1 MADRA
6 DVIHDSAALYRFIE
20 SIEVF
25 CDVRRGFPAYLEASR
40 EFLVFVGQLAASTKK
55 YLTDFPSKLPT
66 DALRYA
72 SFRQELKTLRYAWFE
87 IHRRIKPIADADTL
101 HVPTPL
107 ISSLERRLRK
117 VPPFQNTRFAVLHT
131 ERLNYLQVVASGI
144 RDTTSQISGLVGSSS
159 FPSNLGLIGI
169 PYSQAESVFINCLIA
184 HEIGHFVYG
193 ELQLLNTL
201 ATKIGD
207 ALQTA
212 FAPAAAILKPED
224 GLRVPPIVAGW
235 VEELFCDLFAVRLVG
250 PCYSYAF
257 VEIFD
262 LTNNLGVDGKI
273 NPAAV
278 GPSMEFSDSHPADM
292 YRMQK
297 QIGLLTKLKWWDHIK
312 NSKSLCK
319 YLLEYC
325 ATLRC
330 PQFSF
335 PSQIQLQTY
344 FIDALD
350 RVSIEVETAVENSL
364 SGLDTGVDEFS
375 RLKDTVQEYFHH
387 GVVPSTIRD
396 PSSKKSASPSSVT
409 VLNTAYQLH
418 LDSLPVLIGRVQ
430 RQSAESV
437 EHCSNWTQKL
447 ESWTLKALE
456 DLELIASVPTS

>member
-20 SIEVF
+20 SIEAF

-40 EFLVFVGQLAASTKK
+40 EFLVFVEQLAASTKK

-117 VPPFQNTRFAVLHT
+117 VAAFQNTRFAVLHT

-144 RDTTSQISGLVGSSS
+144 RDTTSQISSLVGSSS

-184 HEIGHFVYG
+184 HEIGHFVFG
-193 ELQLLNTL
+193 ELQLLNNL
-201 ATKIGD
+201 AAKIAD
-207 ALQTA
+207 ALNSA
-212 FAPAAAILKPED
+212 FAPVGVLKPED
-224 GLRVPPIVAGW
+224 RLRIPPIVASW

-257 VEIFD
+257 VELFD
-262 LTNNLGVDGKI
+262 LTNNLGEDGKI
-273 NPAAV
+273 NPAAI

-292 YRMQK
+292 YRMQR
-297 QIGLLTKLKWWDHIK
+297 QIGLLTKLNWWEHIK
-312 NSKSLCK
+312 NSKSPCK
-319 YLLEYC
+319 RLLEYC
-325 ATLRC
+325 AALKC
-330 PQFSF
+330 SQFSF

-350 RVSIEVETAVENSL
+350 RVSGEVETAVENSL
-364 SGLDTGVDEFS
+364 NGLDTGVDEFS

-387 GVVPSTIRD
+387 GVVPSTIQD
-396 PSSKKSASPSSVT
+396 PSSKKSTSPSAVT

-418 LDSLPVLIGRVQ
+418 LDSLPMLIARVEG
-430 RQSAESV
+430 QSAESV

-456 DLELIASVPTS
+456 DLELIASVPTT